1 MIDLATRHWRRGRKP
16 VRRIQILDAGQIR
29 KTSLALEVAR
39 TRVLV
44 ASAVFAICF
53 VLLGLRV
60 VDLTLISGA
69 GENSSAGARLAE
81 SFAPHRAGIVDR
93 NGVLLAT
100 NLPSQ
105 SLYVDPSEVLDPDDA
120 VDALMQVL
128 PMLDREDIARRISAP
143 GRFAWIKRNLTPEQ
157 QYAVNRLGLPG
168 FDFKRE
174 ERRVYPQGA
183 LFGHAIGFTDVDNR
197 GLAGLELAAE
207 DRLLG
212 DAAPLALSLD
222 IRVQSVLQQSL
233 GNAMARFG
241 AKGAAGVVLDVET
254 GEVLALVS
262 LPTFDPNTGS
272 GKPDD
277 ALFNRATL
285 GVYELGSTFKA
296 FTVAMALDYGTT
308 DLTKRFDATK
318 PIQAARF
325 LIRDHHPEKRWL
337 TVSEIMVHSSNIG
350 AARMA
355 LEVGAKRQRAFLDKL
370 GLLTPIEIEL
380 PEKARPLL
388 PAPWNEISTMTVSFG
403 HGIAITPLHL
413 TSGFATLVNG
423 GIKREPT
430 LLKRE
435 GSVAGVQVM
444 RPETSRAVRR
454 LLRRVVTDGTGRNA
468 ASDGYRVGGKTGTAE
483 KAVGG
488 RYSRDAMITTFVGA
502 FPIEAPRYVVLA
514 MLDEPHGIEE
524 THNFATAGWN
534 VAPLVGELITRIG
547 PILGVPGTPD
557 FEASTGDVALREG
570 GRVLA
575 SF

>member
-16 VRRIQILDAGQIR
+16 VRRVQVLDAGQI
-29 KTSLALEVAR
+29 KKSSIALETAR

-44 ASAVFAICF
+44 ASAVFALCF

-60 VDLTLISGA
+60 VDLTIISGA
-69 GENSSAGARLAE
+69 GAGADASAHLTE
-81 SFAPHRAGIVDR
+81 SFAPRRAGIVDR

-105 SLYVDPSEVLDPDDA
+105 SLFVDPSEVLDADGA
-120 VDALMQVL
+120 LDALMQVL
-128 PMLDREDIARRISAP
+128 PTLDREATARRINAP

-183 LFGHAIGFTDVDNR
+183 LFGHTIGFTDVDNR

-207 DRLLG
+207 KQLLG
-212 DAAPLALSLD
+212 GDGPLALSLD
-222 IRVQSVLQQSL
+222 IRVQNVVQRTLDA
-233 GNAMARFG
+233 AMDRFS

-254 GEVLALVS
+254 GEILSLVS
-262 LPTFDPNTGS
+262 LPAFDPNAGG
-272 GKPDD
+272 GKPGD

-296 FTVAMALDYGTT
+296 FTAAMALDYGTT
-308 DLTKRFDATK
+308 NLTKRFDATK
-318 PIQAARF
+318 PLQAARF
-325 LIRDHHPEKRWL
+325 LIRDHHPENRWL

-355 LEVGAKRQRAFLDKL
+355 LEVGAKRQRAFLEKL
-370 GLLTPIEIEL
+370 GMLAPVQIEL
-380 PEKARPLL
+380 PEIAQPLVPAR
-388 PAPWNEISTMTVSFG
+388 WNEISTMTISFG

-423 GIKREPT
+423 GIRHEPT
-430 LLKRE
+430 LLKRDGDVPGE
-435 GSVAGVQVM
+435 RVM
-444 RPETSRAVRR
+444 RTETSRAVRH
-454 LLRRVVTDGTGRNA
+454 LLHRVVTDGTGRNA
-468 ASDGYRVGGKTGTAE
+468 AADGYRVGGKTGTAE
-483 KAVGG
+483 KAVDG
-488 RYSRDAMITTFVGA
+488 RYSRKAMITTFVGA

-514 MLDEPHGIEE
+514 MLDEPQGTKE

-534 VAPLVGELITRIG
+534 VAPVVGELITHIG

-557 FEASTGDVALREG
+557 PEAGTGDVAMNEG